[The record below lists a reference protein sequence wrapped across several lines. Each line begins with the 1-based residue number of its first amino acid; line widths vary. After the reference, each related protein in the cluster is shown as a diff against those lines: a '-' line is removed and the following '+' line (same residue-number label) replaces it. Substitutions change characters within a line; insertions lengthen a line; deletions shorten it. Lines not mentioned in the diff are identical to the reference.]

1 MFKKNKAKT
10 KSVRIDTLIGQNT
23 HIQGDLSFEGGLRID
38 GNIIGSVHAKTDSQ
52 SVLTLS
58 ELGTI
63 EGDIHVPNLVING
76 TIIGDVYVSQLVE
89 LAPKAKIQGNVY
101 YNMLE
106 MMMGAEVNGQLIRVQ
121 EDDNILNIK
130 HEPSQDGEQLQL
142 EKQTNLD

>member
-23 HIQGDLSFEGGLRID
+23 HIQGDLNFEGGLRID
-38 GNIIGSVHAKTDSQ
+38 GNIIGSVNAKTDSN

-121 EDDNILNIK
+121 ENENILDLK
-130 HEPSQDGEQLQL
+130 HEPGQDGEQLQL

>member
-121 EDDNILNIK
+121 EDDNILNLK
-130 HEPSQDGEQLQL
+130 HEPGQDGEQLQL